1 MTCTVHLYDPITHI
15 LSILPYYH
23 EIQTEPICSDNASLI
38 QSLSQVYSSPY
49 HPITQSQIK
58 CPNYTIHSTVQCTD
72 QLQVQMPVSS
82 QYKPYQKYKSS
93 YYNWAILLSLPA
105 QRTTQHK
112 SILPSQRRSSPP
124 LLSFSS
130 QPTESLLCLPC
141 SKQQACMHKNCSMKC
156 LQAQQ

>member
-112 SILPSQRRSSPP
+112 SIYLP
-124 LLSFSS
+124 
-130 QPTESLLCLPC
+130 QPT
-141 SKQQACMHKNCSMKC
+141 
-156 LQAQQ
+156 